1 MSELV
6 LLTDDE
12 ISEIFSKYLGHR
24 RERRDDSGNYWHFP
38 GRFNA
43 KAIRE
48 SARIKPDLHNQVRR
62 FSSGMT
68 LVNGGRMRL
77 PANWGS
83 GHE

>member
-6 LLTDDE
+6 LLDADE

-24 RERRDDSGNYWHFP
+24 RERRDDSGNYCHFP
-38 GRFNA
+38 GRFNP

-68 LVNGGRMRL
+68 LVSGGRMRL

-83 GHE
+83 GRE